1 MNAFFSYVTTLV
13 LYFICVITVSAE
25 EPFGDETGYFAQ
37 ASTHWSSVSIEP
49 ELFLAVSDLP
59 ECELQNHG
67 RFFYL
72 YLFPSQLSPSTLRP
86 EFREKFKEWD
96 DAIWSERQLR
106 AASGGRYDLAESV
119 CAKDEKW
126 LDGEQ
131 WNAAEFYGATLSD
144 QRCLSVAEDG
154 ETLDVVY
161 GLPISF
167 EALKETPTWRT
178 KRLLYTTLKFHS
190 LDEFSFKDWKIT
202 KSTLAIKVPSSCD
215 LSGAQLENAVFRGPF
230 TCRQIL
236 STANYKD
243 KTFNELKLWMK
254 ESEIPDDWRYEAWTK
269 YDPVTGT
276 VDISRKPTRALSVN
290 ELSPSYY
297 VSVGAP
303 KEEFYKNRW
312 YRVGV
317 LANVVFQPDPN
328 DPEKNS
334 MKGWDLSRQDLTNAK
349 FCGLDLTDV
358 DFTNSII
365 TCCSF
370 FGAQGLT
377 LEQLK
382 STWNWRVGRM
392 DDVLLPAELREKVD
406 QEFSLG
412 E

>member
-1 MNAFFSYVTTLV
+1 MRFSFGLLTSLFSALV
-13 LYFICVITVSAE
+13 LLSAVSAA
-25 EPFGDETGYFAQ
+25 EPPEDETGYFAQ
-37 ASTHWSSVSIEP
+37 ASGRWSSVSTEP
-49 ELFLAVSDLP
+49 TLFLPVSELP
-59 ECELQNHG
+59 ESELQQRE
-67 RFFYL
+67 RFYYL

-86 EFREKFKEWD
+86 EFRQKFKEWD
-96 DAIWSERQLR
+96 EAIWQERQLR
-106 AASGGRYDLAESV
+106 AARGERYDLAEYV

-126 LDGEQ
+126 LDAEQ
-131 WNAAEFYGATLSD
+131 WDAAEFYGATLSD
-144 QRCLSVAEDG
+144 QRCLTVEEDD
-154 ETLDVVY
+154 EALDVVY

-167 EALKETPTWRT
+167 EALKQTPTWRT

-202 KSTLAIKVPSSCD
+202 KSTLSIKVPSSCD
-215 LSGAQLENAVFRGPF
+215 LSGAQLENAEFRGPF

-290 ELSPSYY
+290 ELSELYY
-297 VSVGAP
+297 VSIGAP
-303 KEEFYKNRW
+303 KEEFYKTSKYQTGR
-312 YRVGV
+312 
-317 LANVVFQPDPN
+317 LANFVFQPDPN
-328 DPEKNS
+328 DSEKNS

-349 FCGLDLTDV
+349 FCNLDLTDV
-358 DFTNSII
+358 NFTDSVI

-370 FGAQGLT
+370 AGSKGLT

-392 DDVLLPAELREKVD
+392 DDVLLPSELREEVD
-406 QEFSLG
+406 RAFAQKK
-412 E
+412 